1 MILEGRKLS
10 KEQDELLFYATGNKE
25 IMRISRDGIWVNPEV
40 EPIQTASQVI
50 QIMDSYIKSMM
61 KAEWNAAIDACI
73 DHLENKS
80 SSIVELKK

>member
-1 MILEGRKLS
+1 MIDFTSYGP
-10 KEQDELLFYATGNKE
+10 DGPTE
-25 IMRISRDGIWVNPEV
+25 IMRITRDGIWVNPEV

-73 DHLENKS
+73 HHLEYGS
-80 SSIVELKK
+80 SSILELKK